1 MVLSHASVVARMQ
14 LLIDQWEAIPDQR
27 RIFLSC
33 YLMMT
38 SNMLL
43 AIEQREFLD
52 SAWVDNLLH
61 RFAEYYFVALEAYE
75 QDPAAAPPV
84 WQLAHN
90 TARDP
95 DTQVLQKLL
104 VGVNAHINYDLVLTL
119 VELLESEWAVLSE
132 DQRAERYADY
142 CHVNEVIGQTI
153 DAVQDQVLE
162 PGLPLLDIL
171 DRFLGPIDEF
181 LISNLINHWRET
193 VWSNVTLL
201 LDTTEP
207 AEQARLIQRVE
218 QEALRLGRIIT

>member
-1 MVLSHASVVARMQ
+1 MVGDSLHPAEDWMVLSHASVVARMQ

-38 SNMLL
+38 SNMLS

-153 DAVQDQVLE
+153 DA
-162 PGLPLLDIL
+162 
-171 DRFLGPIDEF
+171 F

>member
-1 MVLSHASVVARMQ
+1 MQ
-14 LLIDQWEAIPDQR
+14 LLIDQWEAVLDQR

-38 SNMLL
+38 SNMLS

-52 SAWVDNLLH
+52 SAWVDNLLRH
-61 RFAEYYFVALEAYE
+61 FAEHYFTALEAYE
-75 QDPAAAPPV
+75 QDPTAAPPV
-84 WQLAHN
+84 WQLAHHA
-90 TARDP
+90 ARDP
-95 DTQVLQKLL
+95 DTLVLQKLL

-132 DQRAERYADY
+132 DQRTGRYADY
-142 CHVNEVIGQTI
+142 CHVNEVICQTI
-153 DAVQDQVLE
+153 DTVQDQVLE
-162 PGLPLLDIL
+162 PGLPLMDIL
-171 DRFLGPIDEF
+171 DKFLGPIDEF

-193 VWSNVTLL
+193 VWNNATLL
-201 LDTTEP
+201 LEATEP